1 MAHYEP
7 PHQDQ
12 RCLQIQLFSSLV
24 VKELNVFFVSA
35 SCTARSCFKAAKRTA
50 KVSLCWLW
58 CGGASILTIIILVFL
73 ILFLMNIV
81 PVVLVFILFYTI
93 GVLVWLLVRCIRTC
107 LYRSDTSDACKD
119 HCCDRRKFEE
129 ELCCRFCGCTA
140 GGELVNILILII
152 CIPMAIVLMLVALS
166 YLLMAGALWCGG
178 KRGVKKPAI
187 QSPVALPEAPVY
199 IQTIDCDLTLS
210 GQPGHP
216 GRMSSGILAT
226 PKRGFKQ
233 ATTKSQV
240 VPDVHIYS
248 VSTIDCDL
256 PLQSRILTS
265 AVPESEAI
273 LY

>member
-1 MAHYEP
+1 M
-7 PHQDQ
+7 
-12 RCLQIQLFSSLV
+12 LI
-24 VKELNVFFVSA
+24 FVTKMTLLEKNKI
-35 SCTARSCFKAAKRTA
+35 CRTFRA
-50 KVSLCWLW
+50 VGHLGTL
-58 CGGASILTIIILVFL
+58 
-73 ILFLMNIV
+73 
-81 PVVLVFILFYTI
+81 
-93 GVLVWLLVRCIRTC
+93 
-107 LYRSDTSDACKD
+107 
-119 HCCDRRKFEE
+119 H
-129 ELCCRFCGCTA
+129 TA

-187 QSPVALPEAPVY
+187 QSPVALPEAPMY

-210 GQPGHP
+210 EQPGHP
-216 GRMSSGILAT
+216 RRMSSGMLAT

-248 VSTIDCDL
+248 VSTIDCDSSSGSPSLYYL

-265 AVPESEAI
+265 AVAESEAI